1 MIADTARINESWMDA
16 HLSIARKRGVET
28 VDQEC
33 RKRDGNVGDYVVV

>member
-1 MIADTARINESWMDA
+1 MDA

-33 RKRDGNVGDYVVV
+33 RKRDGNVGDNVLLCGLCGVRISVIM